1 LVESG
6 LLDDLDR
13 RLAHAL
19 QLDGRASFST
29 IASVLGVSDQT
40 IARRYRKLRS
50 SGVLRVVGIP
60 EAAPLGQVHWL
71 VRLRCVPDAA
81 AAIAAALARRDDT
94 HWVSLMSG
102 GTEIVCFV
110 RAPQR
115 EETDGLLLGQL
126 PRTPRV
132 VSMTAYRLLRRFA
145 GGPAGWPGRSNALS
159 ASQVSSLRRS
169 SVLAPY
175 HPEPGDGGL
184 LAALAHDGRA
194 DISTLAVACGRSEST
209 VRRRLSALRSSGAL
223 YFDVEVDAALLGYPL
238 TATLWLTVAPS
249 ALESAGRALASHPQ
263 VGVRGGDNGPGEPGG
278 ERRLPRRRGAVLVLG
293 RRPGRAGGC
302 PAGGDGA
309 DDPDAEA
316 LRRPGGGVAR
326 AGSRATHCPW
336 TTSARST
343 SYSTASSI
351 A

>member
-1 LVESG
+1 VESG

-13 RLAHAL
+13 GLAHAL

-50 SGVLRVVGIP
+50 SGVLRVVGVP

-81 AAIAAALARRDDT
+81 ASIAAGLARRGDT
-94 HWVSLMSG
+94 QWVSLMSG
-102 GTEIVCFV
+102 GTEIACFV

-145 GGPAGWPGRSNALS
+145 GGPAGWAGRSSALS
-159 ASQVSSLRRS
+159 PSQVALLRRDPDGT
-169 SVLAPY
+169 VY
-175 HPEPGDGGL
+175 HPEPGDSEL
-184 LAALAHDGRA
+184 LTALAHDGRA
-194 DISTLAVACGRSEST
+194 DMSTLSTAAARSEST
-209 VRRRLSALRSSGAL
+209 VRRRLEHLRDSGAL
-223 YFDVEVDAALLGYPL
+223 YFDVEVDAALVGYPL

-249 ALESAGRALASHPQ
+249 ALEAAGRALATHPQ
-263 VGVRGGDNGPGEPGG
+263 VAFAAATTGPANLVANVGCRDDAALYSYLADDLGGLAGVRQVE
-278 ERRLPRRRGAVLVLG
+278 
-293 RRPGRAGGC
+293 
-302 PAGGDGA
+302 
-309 DDPDAEA
+309 
-316 LRRPGGGVAR
+316 
-326 AGSRATHCPW
+326 
-336 TTSARST
+336 
-343 SYSTASSI
+343 TAPMI
-351 A
+351 RTLKRFGTV

>member
-1 LVESG
+1 VESG

-19 QLDGRASFST
+19 QLDGRASFSV

-50 SGVLRVVGIP
+50 SGVLRVVGVP

-81 AAIAAALARRDDT
+81 AAIAAALARRSDT
-94 HWVSLMSG
+94 QWVSLMSG

-110 RAPQR
+110 RAPLR

-175 HPEPGDGGL
+175 HPEPGDLGL

-194 DISTLAVACGRSEST
+194 DMSTLSAACGRSEST

-249 ALESAGRALASHPQ
+249 ALESTGRALAGHPQ
-263 VGVRGGDNGPGEPGG
+263 VAFAAATTGP
-278 ERRLPRRRGAVLVLG
+278 ANLV
-293 RRPGRAGGC
+293 ANVGC
-302 PAGGDGA
+302 RDDAALYAYLA
-309 DDPDAEA
+309 DDLGGLTGVQQVETAPMIRTLKRFGTLEA
-316 LRRPGGGVAR
+316 V
-326 AGSRATHCPW
+326 
-336 TTSARST
+336 
-343 SYSTASSI
+343 
-351 A
+351 

>member
-1 LVESG
+1 MWTLRNRAVRLPSG
-6 LLDDLDR
+6 SSTSR
-13 RLAHAL
+13 C
-19 QLDGRASFST
+19 SFST
-29 IASVLGVSDQT
+29 LVSDQT

-60 EAAPLGQVHWL
+60 EAAPLGQAHWL

-110 RAPQR
+110 RAPLR

-145 GGPAGWPGRSNALS
+145 GGPAGWPGRANALS
-159 ASQVSSLRRS
+159 ASQVSSLRRTP
-169 SVLAPY
+169 VLALY
-175 HPEPGDGGL
+175 RPEPGDLAL

-194 DISTLAVACGRSEST
+194 DISTLAAACGRSEST
-209 VRRRLSALRSSGAL
+209 VRRRLAALRSSGAL
-223 YFDVEVDAALLGYPL
+223 YFDVDVDAALLGYPL

-249 ALESAGRALASHPQ
+249 ALESTGQALARHPQ
-263 VGVRGGDNGPGEPGG
+263 VAFAAATTGP
-278 ERRLPRRRGAVLVLG
+278 ANLV
-293 RRPGRAGGC
+293 ANVGC
-302 PAGGDGA
+302 RDDAALYAYLA
-309 DDPDAEA
+309 DD
-316 LRRPGGGVAR
+316 LGGLEGV
-326 AGSRATHCPW
+326 HQVE
-336 TTSARST
+336 
-343 SYSTASSI
+343 TAPMI
-351 A
+351 RTLKRFGTLQVV

>member
-1 LVESG
+1 MNSD

-29 IASVLGVSDQT
+29 IAEVLGVSDQT

-50 SGVLRVVGIP
+50 SGVLRVVGVP

-81 AAIAAALARRDDT
+81 APIATALARRADT
-94 HWVSLMSG
+94 QWVSLMSG
-102 GTEIVCFV
+102 GTEIVCFI

-115 EETDGLLLGQL
+115 EEADGLLLGQL

-145 GGPAGWPGRSNALS
+145 GGPAGWPGRSSALPES
-159 ASQVSSLRRS
+159 SVLSLRRPPAE
-169 SVLAPY
+169 VAY
-175 HPEPGDGGL
+175 RPEPEDPAL

-194 DISTLAVACGRSEST
+194 DMSTLAAAAGRSEST
-209 VRRRLSALRSSGAL
+209 TRRRLEHLRDAGAL
-223 YFDVEVDAALLGYPL
+223 YFDVEIDAARLGYPL

-249 ALESAGRALASHPQ
+249 ALSSTGRALAEHPQ
-263 VGVRGGDNGPGEPGG
+263 VAFAAATTGPSN
-278 ERRLPRRRGAVLVLG
+278 LV
-293 RRPGRAGGC
+293 ANVGC
-302 PAGGDGA
+302 RDDAALYEYLA
-309 DDPDAEA
+309 DD
-316 LRRPGGGVAR
+316 LGGLSGVQQVETAPMIR
-326 AGSRATHCPW
+326 TLKRFATLDP
-336 TTSARST
+336 
-343 SYSTASSI
+343 
-351 A
+351 